1 MKQKKKLLRLAAL
14 VAAAAAA
21 VGAMLIWYSRA
32 LSARLEDEIIGTLAE
47 VSGQSAV
54 LLRGEVENMTG
65 TLEDLASVLGQ
76 WEEWTPAGR
85 WRN

>member
-1 MKQKKKLLRLAAL
+1 MKQKKKLLHLAVL
-14 VAAAAAA
+14 VILAAAA
-21 VGAMLIWYSRA
+21 VCAMLIWYSRT

-47 VSGQSAV
+47 VSNQSAV

-76 WEEWTPAGR
+76 WEEWDPRRAAE
-85 WRN
+85 